1 MLKKSFIFGFM
12 VTLCAYSTAQAQTAC
27 ETVDNVLRSV
37 AVVKDMDSERSQ
49 RTFSEVIFELEGLVE
64 QISVPVLTPQ
74 STGNTLD
81 VQRAVTSQ
89 YVSNMRDAIVA
100 AESGYENY
108 AKQTLR
114 NGLNTDF
121 TQSIETLTGYWNC
134 NPAEED
140 NRPDTEAETIQTVY
154 RSAPKDRVETRTV
167 QRPRIV
173 EGESMAR
180 NRSANGG
187 VMQQANL
194 DRGQLLEANAMV
206 FLLMIGFFIL
216 VGLFFY
222 VQNRTKKFKAREA
235 RRLVQLPVQVR
246 VDKDN
251 YAALVVDISMNG
263 LKMQHPDAINGQRKL
278 SVQIGGSWHVG
289 QIMWSN
295 KMFAGIKFKKPIDR
309 QTYTAFL
316 S

>member
-1 MLKKSFIFGFM
+1 MLKKSFILGFM
-12 VTLCAYSTAQAQTAC
+12 ATLCAYPAAQAQTAC

-37 AVVKDMDSERSQ
+37 TVVKDMDSNRNGQ
-49 RTFSEVIFELEGLVE
+49 NFSEIIFELEGLVE
-64 QISVPVLTPQ
+64 QISVPVLVPQ
-74 STGNTLD
+74 STGNALD

-100 AESGYENY
+100 AQSGYENY

-114 NGLNTDF
+114 NGLNADF

-134 NPAEED
+134 SPAEED
-140 NRPDTEAETIQTVY
+140 NRPDAEAKTIQTVY
-154 RSAPKDRVETRTV
+154 RSAPKEKVETRIV
-167 QRPRIV
+167 QRPRVV
-173 EGESMAR
+173 EGDSTAR
-180 NRSANGG
+180 NRAANGG
-187 VMQQANL
+187 VIQQANL

-206 FLLMIGFFIL
+206 FLLMIGFFAL
-216 VGLFFY
+216 VGLYFY

-235 RRLVQLPVQVR
+235 RRVVQLPVKVR
-246 VDKDN
+246 LDKEN
-251 YAALVVDISMNG
+251 YSALVVDISMNG
-263 LKMQHPDAINGQRKL
+263 LKMQHPDAIDGQRKL
-278 SVQIGGSWHVG
+278 SVQIGDSWHVG

-309 QTYTAFL
+309 KTYTAFL